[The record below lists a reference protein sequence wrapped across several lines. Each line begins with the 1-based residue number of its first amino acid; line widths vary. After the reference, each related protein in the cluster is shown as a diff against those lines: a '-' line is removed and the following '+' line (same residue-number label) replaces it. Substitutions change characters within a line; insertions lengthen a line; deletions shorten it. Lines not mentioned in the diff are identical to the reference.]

1 MNISVFAYTRQGMLT
16 GEKTISA
23 FPNDDINFY
32 APQRICSGKYQQINS
47 PTECFYGERFL
58 RSDLLIF
65 IGSCGIAVRIIAP
78 HLQNKGTD
86 PAVLCADDMGRYVIS
101 LLSGHIGG
109 ANKFTEKLAETLSA
123 QAIITTA
130 TDIHKRFSADAWA
143 ARQGFTIDNMAL
155 AKEISAAILERDIP
169 FCCQLPF
176 SEPLPDGLF
185 PDNFGNIG
193 VFVGWE
199 KREPY
204 EKTLRIIPK
213 CLHLGIGC
221 RRQTSEE
228 KIQSIMENVLDQA
241 NIDIRAIKC
250 AASVDLKSDEPGLL
264 SFFRKTNIP
273 INFYSAD
280 VLRAVPGE
288 FSHSDFVEK
297 TTGVDNVCERA
308 AMIGADKLILSKK
321 ACDGVTIALAAELKE
336 VTFE

>member
-23 FPNDDINFY
+23 FPNDEINFY
-32 APQRICSGKYQQINS
+32 APQRICGGRYQQINS
-47 PTECFYGERFL
+47 PTEYFYGDQFI
-58 RSDLLIF
+58 RSDLLII
-65 IGSCGIAVRIIAP
+65 IGSCGIAVRLIAP

-86 PAVLCADDMGRYVIS
+86 PAVLCVDDMGRYVIP

-109 ANKFTEKLAETLSA
+109 ANKFAEKLAETLSA
-123 QAIITTA
+123 QAVITTA
-130 TDIHKRFSADAWA
+130 TDIHNRFSADSWA
-143 ARQGFTIDNMAL
+143 VRQGFIIDNMAL
-155 AKEISAAILERDIP
+155 AKEVSAAILERDIP
-169 FCCQLPF
+169 FCCQLPYL
-176 SEPLPDGLF
+176 EPLPDGLF
-185 PDNFGNIG
+185 PDNFGSIG
-193 VFVGWE
+193 IFVGWE
-199 KREPY
+199 KCEPY

-221 RRQTSEE
+221 RRRTSEE

-241 NIDIRAIKC
+241 NIDIR
-250 AASVDLKSDEPGLL
+250 V
-264 SFFRKTNIP
+264 P

-280 VLRAVPGE
+280 VLRTIPGE
-288 FSHSDFVEK
+288 FCHSDFVEK

-308 AMIGADKLILSKK
+308 SMIGADKLILSKK

>member
-23 FPNDDINFY
+23 FPNDKIDFY
-32 APQRICSGKYQQINS
+32 APQRICSGRYQQISS
-47 PTECFYGERFL
+47 PTDFFYGDRFL

-65 IGSCGIAVRIIAP
+65 IGSCGIAVRLIAP

-86 PAVLCADDMGRYVIS
+86 PAVLCVDDMGRYVIP

-109 ANKFTEKLAETLSA
+109 ANKFAEKLAETLFA
-123 QAIITTA
+123 QAVITTA
-130 TDIHKRFSADAWA
+130 TDIHNRFSADSWA
-143 ARQGFTIDNMAL
+143 VRQGFIIDNIAL
-155 AKEISAAILERDIP
+155 AKEVSAAILERDIP
-169 FCCQLPF
+169 FCCQLPYL
-176 SEPLPDGLF
+176 EPLPDGLF
-185 PDNFGNIG
+185 PDNFGSIG
-193 VFVGWE
+193 IFVGWE
-199 KREPY
+199 KCEPY

-221 RRQTSEE
+221 RRRTSEG

-250 AASVDLKSDEPGLL
+250 AATIDLKSDEPGLL

-280 VLRAVPGE
+280 VLRTIPGE
-288 FSHSDFVEK
+288 FCHSDFVEK

-308 AMIGADKLILSKK
+308 SMIGADKLILSKK